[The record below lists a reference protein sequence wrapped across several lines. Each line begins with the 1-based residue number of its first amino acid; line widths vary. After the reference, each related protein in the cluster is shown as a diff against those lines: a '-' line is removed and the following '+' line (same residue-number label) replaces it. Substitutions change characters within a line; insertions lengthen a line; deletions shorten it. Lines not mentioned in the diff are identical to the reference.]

1 MGFENFSS
9 YGTFSPMAYAAYQQ
23 YLQGQ
28 TQQQQLAQNVSPL
41 AVNGFSLVTPE
52 AQQAPTQ
59 QTAGIF
65 NGGFNNLG
73 IGQNLFPQYN
83 NDIFAS
89 QLMQTRPWENFAT
102 PGQTQNV
109 ENPGVTGQNQNLK
122 GVTFTI

>member
-28 TQQQQLAQNVSPL
+28 TQQQQQAQNVSPI
-41 AVNGFSLVTPE
+41 AGNGFSLVTPE

-65 NGGFNNLG
+65 NGGFNNLSFG
-73 IGQNLFPQYN
+73 GNLFPQYN

-89 QLMQTRPWENFAT
+89 QLMQTKPWENFAT

>member
-28 TQQQQLAQNVSPL
+28 QQQQQSQNVSPL
-41 AVNGFSLVTPE
+41 AGNGFSLVTPE
-52 AQQAPTQ
+52 AQQVQIQ
-59 QTAGIF
+59 QTAGNF

-73 IGQNLFPQYN
+73 FGGNLFPQYN

-89 QLMQTRPWENFAT
+89 QLLQAKPWENFAAQ
-102 PGQTQNV
+102 GQTVPQGNTPETPQNK
-109 ENPGVTGQNQNLK
+109 NLK

>member
-28 TQQQQLAQNVSPL
+28 QQQQQFKTGNSQLDG
-41 AVNGFSLVTPE
+41 NGFSLVTPE
-52 AQQAPTQ
+52 AQQAQTQ
-59 QTAGIF
+59 QTAGNF

-73 IGQNLFPQYN
+73 FGGNLFPQYN

-89 QLMQTRPWENFAT
+89 QLLQAKPWENFAAQ
-102 PGQTQNV
+102 GQTVPQGNTPETPQNK
-109 ENPGVTGQNQNLK
+109 NLK